1 VKKNALREMIQAKFD
16 VQRLHL
22 EEIRLTKTPEA
33 LDPSA
38 ATAEQ
43 QETVGSIENNDK
55 KSQNAS

>member
-1 VKKNALREMIQAKFD
+1 MIQAKFD